1 MLKSAFFDSIKNFFQ
16 ANSVPPVELNSPPG
30 QPQPTVI
37 EKIKMENL
45 EDMQSSFVSMAAH
58 ELRTPLTAIKGY
70 LSVFLNDYK
79 DSLNDD
85 QKSLLNHIGTST
97 EQLLVLVNNLL
108 SVSKIERGTL
118 NLSPVG
124 ISLVDLVRQITDDY
138 RSRAVQK
145 NIDLKFLPPQG
156 EIAKVS
162 ADKIRISEVISN
174 FISNAISY
182 TDANGKV
189 VTWVEQIGKEVM
201 VHVADNGQGIPK
213 EAILRLFTKFYRVK
227 ESSLTQ
233 KNQQG
238 NGLGLYISKAIIDM
252 HRGKIWANSELG
264 KGSVFSFS
272 LPVFG

>member
-1 MLKSAFFDSIKNFFQ
+1 MVFQKLKNFFNQLIGKSLASQ
-16 ANSVPPVELNSPPG
+16 ASEVAPLAS
-30 QPQPTVI
+30 PQPSEI

-70 LSVFLNDYK
+70 LSVYLNDYQ
-79 DSLNDD
+79 DTLNDD
-85 QKSLLNHIGTST
+85 QKSLLGHIASST

-118 NLSPVG
+118 NLSPTGV
-124 ISLVDLVRQITDDY
+124 SLVDLAEQLTDDH

-145 NIDLKFLPPQG
+145 NIDLKFMPSQG
-156 EIAKVS
+156 EIARVNV
-162 ADKIRISEVISN
+162 DKIRVSEVISN
-174 FISNAISY
+174 FISNAINY

-189 VTWVEQIGKEVM
+189 VVWVEQRGNQVM
-201 VHVADNGQGIPK
+201 LHVADNGQGIPK
-213 EAILRLFTKFYRVK
+213 EAIPHLFNKFYRVS
-227 ESSLTQ
+227 ETALAQ

-238 NGLGLYISKAIIDM
+238 TGLGLYISKAIIDM
-252 HRGKIWANSELG
+252 HKGKVWINSELG

-272 LPVFG
+272 LPAYT